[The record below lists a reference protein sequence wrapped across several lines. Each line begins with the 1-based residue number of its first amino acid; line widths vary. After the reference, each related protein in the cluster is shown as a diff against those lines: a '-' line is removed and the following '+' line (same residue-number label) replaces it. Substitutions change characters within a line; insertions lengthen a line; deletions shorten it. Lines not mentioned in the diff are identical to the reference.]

1 MSENKKDKKN
11 KNLNEKEIEKVS
23 GGCRD
28 PRGCDTINYEHS
40 WERKSDL
47 RPAIRYGG
55 ICKLDF
61 DKIKEKFPS
70 KVKSAKSFF
79 NIDKDSDKI
88 K

>member
-11 KNLNEKEIEKVS
+11 KKLNEKEIEKVS

-61 DKIKEKFPS
+61 DKIKKNSLQKS
-70 KVKSAKSFF
+70 KTR
-79 NIDKDSDKI
+79 NIFLI
-88 K
+88 

>member
-11 KNLNEKEIEKVS
+11 KKLNEKEIEKVS

-70 KVKSAKSFF
+70 KVKNAKYFF